1 MRSPGPDEWMKLI
14 AAYETSGLQQK
25 DFAAKH
31 DVSVNTL
38 QYWLYKRSKRV
49 GSQSDSE
56 SGSRQK
62 FLPVEVV
69 PSPALSARDKQPVSG
84 VVVELPSGV
93 RVHLSSDVPARY
105 VAELLAGLR

>member
-38 QYWLYKRSKRV
+38 QYWLYKRSKR
-49 GSQSDSE
+49 SNSE
-56 SGSRQK
+56 SGSSQK